1 MKPEASMTKRLNITL
16 PERTVALMDRVAGKG
31 QRSRLIDVA
40 VHRYVE
46 EESRANLRK
55 QLREGAQ
62 VRAERDLHLAEDWF
76 AINEEV
82 QPGARR

>member
-1 MKPEASMTKRLNITL
+1 MTKRLNITL
-16 PERTVALMDRVAGKG
+16 PERTVALMDRVVGKG
-31 QRSRLIDVA
+31 QRSRLIDQA

-46 EESRANLRK
+46 EEGRANVRK

-62 VRAERDLHLAEDWF
+62 VRAERDLQLAEEWF
-76 AINEEV
+76 TLDEEV